1 MIIREASLLA
11 GPFGDASE
19 EREGALENTGGK
31 VGDYDNVYLL
41 LNQNKW
47 AAFCKSKQTANS
59 LPSSVQDA
67 HSFITLD

>member
-1 MIIREASLLA
+1 MQVRKGKENWKI
-11 GPFGDASE
+11 
-19 EREGALENTGGK
+19 EGGEK

-47 AAFCKSKQTANS
+47 AAFCKSKQTGNS